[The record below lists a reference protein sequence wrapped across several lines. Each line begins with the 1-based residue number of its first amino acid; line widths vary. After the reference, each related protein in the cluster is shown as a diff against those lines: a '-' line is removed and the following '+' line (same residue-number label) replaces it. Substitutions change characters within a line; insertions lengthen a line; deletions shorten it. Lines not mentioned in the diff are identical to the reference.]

1 MGFFKK
7 FFGFNYEKLTYKEAL
22 EVLQKD
28 SSYTFIPRGD
38 GFYKAVIPEKNAES
52 LKRKCDFGK
61 RYEYPLQQYTSP
73 RIASLNKPNI
83 NPKQKADFSR

>member
-22 EVLQKD
+22 EVLRKD

-52 LKRKCDFGK
+52 LKRKYDFGK
-61 RYEYPLQQYTSP
+61 GYKYTPP
-73 RIASLNKPNI
+73 RSIESSNKPNI